1 MDDFKM
7 EEIAQE
13 FEGDVEMVD
22 LLQRLENAKKLH
34 VKAKECHQR
43 EELKRKN
50 AEIAYKLKH
59 RKYMHQKLQEQLP
72 VLEEDTIK
80 ENKICNEEHQKR
92 KEMERKTVDLERG

>member
-13 FEGDVEMVD
+13 FEGDLEMVD

-34 VKAKECHQR
+34 MKAKERHQR

-50 AEIAYKLKH
+50 AKIAYKLKC
-59 RKYMHQKLQEQLP
+59 RKYMHHKLQEELR
-72 VLEEDTIK
+72 VLEGDTIT
-80 ENKICNEEHQKR
+80 ENKVCDEEHQKR
-92 KEMERKTVDLERG
+92 KEIERKTADLERG